1 MKAYIVFIL
10 LLVSC
15 VDCKRRFGGKAKG
28 VAKTGA
34 VLGDA
39 VVNLIKDMR
48 EKPQA
53 LPKNYKREV
62 ERPVIE

>member
-1 MKAYIVFIL
+1 MKAYIVL
-10 LLVSC
+10 LLLLLSG
-15 VDCKRRFGGKAKG
+15 VDCRRRFAGKTKG

-62 ERPVIE
+62 ERPVAE

>member
-1 MKAYIVFIL
+1 MMKAYIVLIL
-10 LLVSC
+10 LLLSST
-15 VDCKRRFGGKAKG
+15 DCRKRFGGKVKG

-39 VVNLIKDMR
+39 VVNLIKNMR

-53 LPKNYKREV
+53 LPKNYKR
-62 ERPVIE
+62 